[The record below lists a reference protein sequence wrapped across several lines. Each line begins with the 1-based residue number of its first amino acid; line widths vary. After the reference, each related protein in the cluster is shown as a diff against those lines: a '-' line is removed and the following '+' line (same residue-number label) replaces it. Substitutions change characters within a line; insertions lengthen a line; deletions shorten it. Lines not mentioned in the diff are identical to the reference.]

1 MKVTT
6 LSQKNKGKT
15 CDKMTSVIS
24 DRKYQELAKNLS
36 EKLTIE
42 EVETYLRRNA
52 TRLLFD
58 EKRKN
63 YENNI

>member
-1 MKVTT
+1 
-6 LSQKNKGKT
+6 
-15 CDKMTSVIS
+15 MTSVVS

>member
-15 CDKMTSVIS
+15 CDKMTSVVS

-42 EVETYLRRNA
+42 EVETYIE
-52 TRLLFD
+52 
-58 EKRKN
+58 EKC
-63 YENNI
+63 YPIII

>member
-15 CDKMTSVIS
+15 CNKMSGIS
-24 DRKYQELAKNLS
+24 QNLS

-42 EVETYLRRNA
+42 EVETYIE
-52 TRLLFD
+52 
-58 EKRKN
+58 EK
-63 YENNI
+63 